1 MDKEKDFS
9 FDSVGKRMPYRM
21 PENLMTDIQAAVL
34 AEVAEVAGDSKR
46 RAAAGRSPLRIAFR
60 AAVSVAA
67 AAVLFLV
74 CYNTMRPAAV
84 SRYSDVERAF
94 DNLSYDDQ
102 AFLIDDYTNDAFAYV
117 SDAQDY

>member
-34 AEVAEVAGDSKR
+34 AEVAGDSKL

-60 AAVSVAA
+60 TAVSVAA

-102 AFLIDDYTNDAFAYV
+102 AFLIDDYTNDAFAYL